1 MSCGGSRQSSNLIG
15 KLPRPHLRPPITL
28 PRVAPGH
35 GKRVWSGFF
44 FCRRAPSPIHLFA
57 EVFKPKDG
65 TSRLNRVPPTFLKP
79 KGPPRSQLLH
89 RNCRHVFPFLLPSSC
104 PFPRPIQSSKQR
116 RTKALS
122 TGASDLA
129 GSLDYVLKYLL
140 STYLGRYLSRYQ
152 RKAVGSFDFDTR
164 IFGAWN

>member
-1 MSCGGSRQSSNLIG
+1 MWRIKTIEQSYRQVAQAAFAPTNHSAAG
-15 KLPRPHLRPPITL
+15 CAGPRQKGLVRL
-28 PRVAPGH
+28 
-35 GKRVWSGFF
+35 FF
-44 FCRRAPSPIHLFA
+44 FCRRGPSPIHLFA